1 MSSNPVLNESS
12 SSNKDESFSKFHE
25 SSNPEIE
32 ASDMTRSWIENN
44 HNKATI
50 KIRPK
55 HKVNLSLD
63 LNSLDEILKD
73 LNHVMPLTSPPVSP
87 NKLDLDF
94 ATLPRKKRSGKGV
107 KDPRIALST
116 EKINQLCFGDVQNE
130 SLESPKHYSPTAVPW
145 NSMTDIVEVENSE
158 IGLGSKS
165 NIIFLE
171 ICLNS
176 CFYIFPLL
184 LKKSTSRYFF

>member
-1 MSSNPVLNESS
+1 MSSNPVLNELS
-12 SSNKDESFSKFHE
+12 SSNQDETFSKSQE

-73 LNHVMPLTSPPVSP
+73 LKTINKP
-87 NKLDLDF
+87 NNGEF
-94 ATLPRKKRSGKGV
+94 TRSM
-107 KDPRIALST
+107 R
-116 EKINQLCFGDVQNE
+116 
-130 SLESPKHYSPTAVPW
+130 
-145 NSMTDIVEVENSE
+145 
-158 IGLGSKS
+158 
-165 NIIFLE
+165 
-171 ICLNS
+171 
-176 CFYIFPLL
+176 
-184 LKKSTSRYFF
+184 

>member
-1 MSSNPVLNESS
+1 MSSNPVLNELS
-12 SSNKDESFSKFHE
+12 SSNKDETFSKSQE
-25 SSNPEIE
+25 SSNHEIE

-50 KIRPK
+50 KIRPR

-73 LNHVMPLTSPPVSP
+73 LNHVMPLNSPPVTP

-130 SLESPKHYSPTAVPW
+130 SNSLESPKHYSPTAVPW
-145 NSMTDIVEVENSE
+145 NSMTDIAEIENSK

-171 ICLNS
+171 IV
-176 CFYIFPLL
+176 
-184 LKKSTSRYFF
+184 